1 MNTME
6 DMVARELAMAI
17 MPHLGDD
24 YKKRFDEEIELENGI
39 SVFVNGVVYYS
50 TSYEE
55 DTNYSYTVDVSV
67 DIDGINVYDA
77 DGDKIEMKLNQRA
90 IERYMAQYIE
100 E

>member
-24 YKKRFDEEIELENGI
+24 YKKKFYEEIEFENGV

-50 TSYEE
+50 TSYDD